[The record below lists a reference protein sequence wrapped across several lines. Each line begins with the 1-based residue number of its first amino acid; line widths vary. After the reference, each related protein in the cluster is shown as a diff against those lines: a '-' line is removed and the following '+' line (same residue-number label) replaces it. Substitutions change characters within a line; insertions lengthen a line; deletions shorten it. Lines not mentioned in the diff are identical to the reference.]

1 MLHLAGI
8 SLARLDKIVRKD
20 LKFPANT
27 CRNPEP
33 LVQFQPKVLVD
44 QKNKKAFATGGDV
57 LLANGEKIPLPGGFA
72 LPTTG
77 LWSGL
82 LDIPQV
88 GFSCLCDTFD
98 KDLRPSGHASNC
110 EPALV
115 EEADLFRLEVVN
127 AITRMCCRPTQ
138 PA

>member
-1 MLHLAGI
+1 M
-8 SLARLDKIVRKD
+8 
-20 LKFPANT
+20 
-27 CRNPEP
+27 
-33 LVQFQPKVLVD
+33 QFQPKVLVD

-88 GFSCLCDTFD
+88 RLCAWFSNSW
-98 KDLRPSGHASNC
+98 PQAMPEH
-110 EPALV
+110 
-115 EEADLFRLEVVN
+115 
-127 AITRMCCRPTQ
+127 MCYLL
-138 PA
+138 